1 MILNYSI
8 QTSGSGFSG
17 TISQLEAAV
26 NKAAT
31 IISQYCADD
40 CAAELEN
47 SPRRVDTGRLKNS
60 IKGEVEG
67 GDTVVVGTNVE
78 YAIYVHEGTRY
89 MAANRFLRNGVIN
102 NMDEYKEI
110 LEKCLKGG

>member
-1 MILNYSI
+1 MIFNCTI
-8 QTSGSGFSG
+8 QASNGFSK
-17 TISQLEAAV
+17 TLSELENAV
-26 NKAAT
+26 YKAAT

-40 CAAELEN
+40 CADELEH

-60 IKGEVEG
+60 IKGEVEDR
-67 GDTVVVGTNVE
+67 DTVVVGTNVE